1 MLEDRNITVIKISKT
16 YLYIA
21 QNILTYT
28 SGSDIIYMKYSYG
41 GEMRMK
47 YVAPEMNVVMFEAEE
62 VICASAAPVV
72 TTTEEPEA
80 IPGDQD

>member
-1 MLEDRNITVIKISKT
+1 
-16 YLYIA
+16 
-21 QNILTYT
+21 
-28 SGSDIIYMKYSYG
+28 
-41 GEMRMK
+41 MK